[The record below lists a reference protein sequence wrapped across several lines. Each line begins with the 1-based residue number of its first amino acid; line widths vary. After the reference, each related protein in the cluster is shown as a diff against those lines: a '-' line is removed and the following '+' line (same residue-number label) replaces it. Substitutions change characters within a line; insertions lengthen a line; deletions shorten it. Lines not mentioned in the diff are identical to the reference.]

1 MIPRAA
7 KAAYY
12 GLAGPLMALNG
23 MIYRALGAPRDGLN
37 RVHLGPGQS
46 RYLQGWINVDANIV
60 TAKPDVWADM
70 RRKLPFRDNSI
81 DAFYSHQVIEHLP
94 DIAGHFRDVHRCLR
108 PGGVYRVGAPN
119 ADSAIRKFL
128 EEDSDWFGDFPEKR
142 DSVGG
147 KLDNFILC
155 GNEHLSIIT
164 KSYMTELLSKIG
176 FEDIEACLPT
186 RETRFPDLFGQC
198 LSIEWERDFEAPHVL
213 LLEAVKSRDIAA

>member
-23 MIYRALGAPRDGLN
+23 MIYGALRAPRDGLN
-37 RVHLGPGQS
+37 RVHLGPGQN

-94 DIAGHFRDVHRCLR
+94 DIAGHLRDVHRCLR

-119 ADSAIRKFL
+119 ADSAIRKFI

-176 FEDIEACLPT
+176 FEDIETCLPT

>member
-23 MIYRALGAPRDGLN
+23 MIYSALGAPRDGLN
-37 RVHLGPGQS
+37 RVHLGPGQN
-46 RYLQGWINVDANIV
+46 RYLQGWINVDANII
-60 TAKPDVWADM
+60 TARPDVWADM

-94 DIAGHFRDVHRCLR
+94 DIAGHLRDVHRCLR

-186 RETRFPDLFGQC
+186 RETRFPDLFSQC

-213 LLEAVKSRDIAA
+213 LLEAVKSRDVAA